1 MDLMTPR
8 GGIVRAVPADLA
20 GDLNLYRPLPFSYAE
35 TARSQQQV
43 FVAGVVAQ
51 FGNPLDFDTPSSG
64 DAFPTGPADPPTVP
78 DL

>member
-8 GGIVRAVPADLA
+8 GGIVRAVPSDLA

-43 FVAGVVAQ
+43 FVAGVVSQ
-51 FGNPLDFDTPSSG
+51 FGGQLDLETPSLG
-64 DAFPTGPADPPTVP
+64 DALPTDPVGPPTVL
-78 DL
+78 DF